1 MTSQLNVDTIVDKAG
16 TSGPSLPNTTTIKI
30 GNTSTYV
37 SDGGAT
43 TQNTVQSLVK
53 SWISANFSSQAYK
66 DSFNQ
71 SSLSDIEGGTFRFT
85 VTNNFADANYAC
97 GTEARYV
104 DANGINTMT
113 QENSFTRTTS
123 QYQAFCSNDGAS
135 VTSADTQHYQ
145 SLLAGD
151 LA

>member
-1 MTSQLNVDTIVDKAG
+1 MASELKVNKLTGVTTAG
-16 TSGPSLPNTTTIKI
+16 SISVTGEGNSTTTNLQQ
-30 GNTSTYV
+30 G
-37 SDGGAT
+37 
-43 TQNTVQSLVK
+43 LVK

-71 SSLSDIEGGTFRFT
+71 SSLSDIAGGSFRFT
-85 VTNNFADANYAC
+85 VTNNFANANYAC

-113 QENSFTRTTS
+113 QENGFARTTS

>member
-1 MTSQLNVDTIVDKAG
+1 MSSTLKVNTLTGVTTAG
-16 TSGPSLPNTTTIKI
+16 SIAVTGE
-30 GNTSTYV
+30 GNSTSTNLQQ
-37 SDGGAT
+37 G
-43 TQNTVQSLVK
+43 LVK
-53 SWISANFSSQAYK
+53 SWISANFATEAYL

-71 SSLSDIEGGTFRFT
+71 STLTDIAGGSYRFT
-85 VTNNFADANYAC
+85 VTNNFANANYAC

-104 DANGINTMT
+104 DANGINTMS
-113 QENSFTRTTS
+113 QENGFTRTTS

-135 VTSADTQHYQ
+135 VAEADTQHYQ

>member
-1 MTSQLNVDTIVDKAG
+1 MSTIKVDTYLTRGGASEIAIDKLKGVSSAG
-16 TSGPSLPNTTTIKI
+16 SMTVVGEGGSTTTNLQQ
-30 GNTSTYV
+30 G
-37 SDGGAT
+37 
-43 TQNTVQSLVK
+43 LVK
-53 SWISANFSSQAYK
+53 SWISANFSSQAYL

-71 SSLSDIEGGTFRFT
+71 SSLSDQAVGSFRFT

-123 QYQAFCSNDGAS
+123 QYQAYCSNDGAS
-135 VTSADTQHYQ
+135 VTGADTAHYQ

>member
-1 MTSQLNVDTIVDKAG
+1 MSSILKVNTLTGVTTAG
-16 TSGPSLPNTTTIKI
+16 SIAVTGEGNSTTTNLQQ
-30 GNTSTYV
+30 G
-37 SDGGAT
+37 
-43 TQNTVQSLVK
+43 LVK
-53 SWISANFSSQAYK
+53 SWISANFVTEAYL

-71 SSLSDIEGGTFRFT
+71 STLNDIDAGSYRFT
-85 VTNNFADANYAC
+85 VSSNFANANYAC

-113 QENSFTRTTS
+113 QENTFTRTTS

-135 VTSADTQHYQ
+135 VTSADTVHYQ

>member
-1 MTSQLNVDTIVDKAG
+1 MSTVVLDTITGKSTA
-16 TSGPSLPNTTTIKI
+16 TTITI
-30 GNTSTYV
+30 GSTPVISASANSMTIRGEGSAQTSIQQ
-37 SDGGAT
+37 G
-43 TQNTVQSLVK
+43 LVK
-53 SWISANFSSQAYK
+53 SWISANFDSQAYK

-71 SSLSDIEGGTFRFT
+71 SSLSDIAGGSFRFT